1 MVVDPV
7 MAVLLSDPPND
18 GFEQIIVSHHHLPRL
33 TVASSILAAA
43 MIVAIFVSKSEGFDK
58 GSAHM
63 SLFLATRGEMRDF
76 VIWSVGIMYDPAKGT
91 TWWAGAL
98 RRRQEDKMQSYPY

>member
-1 MVVDPV
+1 MMVLNRSSHLITISRVSQSRV
-7 MAVLLSDPPND
+7 VFLL
-18 GFEQIIVSHHHLPRL
+18 LRC
-33 TVASSILAAA
+33 
-43 MIVAIFVSKSEGFDK
+43 IVAIFVSKNEGFDE

-63 SLFLATRGEMRDF
+63 SLFLATRGEMRDC
-76 VIWSVGIMYDPAKGT
+76 VIWCVGIMYDPAKGT